1 MVLVAPVPSHCL
13 HFTSHKQDVTSK
25 VPLLVV
31 GFVFFPIFLTIF
43 VFYLPSCMQQLF
55 SSIKPSRDAKSVVI
69 DFCVSC
75 V

>member
-31 GFVFFPIFLTIF
+31 GFVFFPNFLTIF
-43 VFYLPSCMQQLF
+43 CVLSTIMHAT
-55 SSIKPSRDAKSVVI
+55 SI
-69 DFCVSC
+69 
-75 V
+75 